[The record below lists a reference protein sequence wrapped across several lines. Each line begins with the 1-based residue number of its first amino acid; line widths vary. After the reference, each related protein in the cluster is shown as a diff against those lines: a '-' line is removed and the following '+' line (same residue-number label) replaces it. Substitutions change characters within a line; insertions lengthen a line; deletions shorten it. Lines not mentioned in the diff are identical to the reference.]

1 MQFFTHWDSDFQ
13 TCEMI
18 EFQTNE
24 VPREANTLH
33 LQVGQLRD
41 G

>member
-1 MQFFTHWDSDFQ
+1 MQFFMDWDSNFQ

-24 VPREANTLH
+24 VPRGANTLN

-41 G
+41 R